1 MRSVRILG
9 VGEDF
14 LLEYFQFVGSDM
26 DELF

>member
-1 MRSVRILG
+1 MRNVRMLG
-9 VGEDF
+9 VGEEF